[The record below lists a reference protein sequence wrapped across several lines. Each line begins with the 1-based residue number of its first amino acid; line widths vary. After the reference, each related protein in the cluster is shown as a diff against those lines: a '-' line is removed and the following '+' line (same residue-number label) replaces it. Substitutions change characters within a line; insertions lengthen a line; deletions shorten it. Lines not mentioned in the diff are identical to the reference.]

1 MAPIDLAVIA
11 AVALLMLVAIR
22 YALRSGDK
30 CAGCGSSGSCAA
42 HVAGRGEC
50 PAAAGIVADVEK
62 RLDHPSSR

>member
-11 AVALLMLVAIR
+11 AVALLMFLAIR
-22 YALRSGDK
+22 YVLRSGDT

-62 RLDHPSSR
+62 RLRDSSSR

>member
-1 MAPIDLAVIA
+1 MAPIDLAVVA
-11 AVALLMLVAIR
+11 AVALLMFLAIR
-22 YALRSGDK
+22 YVLCSGDK

-62 RLDHPSSR
+62 RLRDSSSR

>member
-11 AVALLMLVAIR
+11 VVAFLMFVAIR

-42 HVAGRGEC
+42 HAAGKGEC
-50 PAAAGIVADVEK
+50 PAAAGIVADVER
-62 RLDHPSSR
+62 RLDRSSSR